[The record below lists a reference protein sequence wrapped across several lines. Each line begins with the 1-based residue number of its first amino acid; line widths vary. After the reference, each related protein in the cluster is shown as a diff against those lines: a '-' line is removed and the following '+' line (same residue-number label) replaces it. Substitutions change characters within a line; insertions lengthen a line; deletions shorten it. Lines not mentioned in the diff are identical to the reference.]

1 MKKAGVALAP
11 GFEESE
17 TLYIVDV
24 LRRCGI
30 VCELTG
36 WSEWVEGAHG
46 VVVKAD
52 RLFDENDFSDTILI
66 LPGGYD
72 AVDFMLENEALCAH
86 LKERNRRGQWIGAP
100 PRRYWTYAVFWKAE
114 NSPRIK
120 DTRKRF
126 GRRALWMTSSWRTG
140 I

>member
-1 MKKAGVALAP
+1 MKKAGVVLAP

-72 AVDFMLENEALCAH
+72 EIGRAH
-86 LKERNRRGQWIGAP
+86 
-100 PRRYWTYAVFWKAE
+100 V
-114 NSPRIK
+114 
-120 DTRKRF
+120 
-126 GRRALWMTSSWRTG
+126 
-140 I
+140 